1 MTRILRRAR
10 RRQRAQGMTE
20 YIIIVGLVAIALI
33 VAVDRYRQSLDV
45 AIQGTTDGV
54 GGVRDEM
61 AGPPNPNPNPNPNPQ
76 PPAGAQPVGNPRPV
90 PNTNPRQ
97 YEDDNGDRWTKNG
110 SSWEKV

>member
-54 GGVRDEM
+54 NGVRDEM
-61 AGPPNPNPNPNPNPQ
+61 ENNANPNPNPNPQ
-76 PPAGAQPVGNPRPV
+76 PPAGAQPVGNPRYV
-90 PNTNPRQ
+90 PGTNNPRQ